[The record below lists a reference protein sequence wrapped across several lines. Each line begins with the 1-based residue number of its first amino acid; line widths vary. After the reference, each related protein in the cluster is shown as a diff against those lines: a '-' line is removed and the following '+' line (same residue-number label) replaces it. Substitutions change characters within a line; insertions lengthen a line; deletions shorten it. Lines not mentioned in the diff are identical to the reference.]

1 MAVDHFDV
9 IVVGSG
15 FGGSVTA
22 CRMAEAGRSVCVLER
37 GKAYPPHSFPRSPL
51 GLSHNLWDPSEGL
64 HGMLDLWSFA
74 GLEALVSS
82 GLGGGSLIYANV
94 ILRKDE
100 KWFVKEDAGG
110 GYEHWPVTR
119 ADLDPHYDRIE
130 ERLGVQKYPLDQDPY
145 DKTAKTLAFRGA
157 AKELDLDWFL
167 PNLAVTF
174 ANKGQ
179 PARVGEPIEE
189 PRENL
194 HRTPRTT
201 CQLVGECD
209 VGCNY
214 GAKNSLDYN
223 YLTDAWHAGA
233 DIRTRSEV
241 KGFEPR
247 DGGGYSVH
255 YVEHSAGSEGQKTDT
270 GALPRTTLTC
280 DRLVISA
287 GTLGSPYLLMRNRSA
302 LPGISPLLGT
312 RFSGNGDLLTFAM
325 RCMQDGENGERIPR
339 VLDPAHGPVITSAI
353 RVPDELD
360 GGGATGRGFYLED
373 AGYPEFLSWM
383 LQATDLPGSLL
394 RAAPILKDVILH
406 RLGRQA
412 DTNLSAE
419 LQRMFGDCGISA
431 GVLPLLGMGRDVP
444 DGNMALA
451 DNGLLE
457 VDWRKRGRSAEY
469 FDRVR
474 EVSKQVCEKLG
485 GTFLDNPIWH
495 LNHVITVHPL
505 GGCPMGESRERG
517 VVDPVSGQVWGYEGL
532 HVADGSVMPGPVGP
546 NPSATIAA
554 LADRFAD
561 AVLEGR
567 APAQPRAAAAAATN
581 GGAAPAAKPAGDAVA
596 LEFTEEMKGFLTF
609 GEDDYDRAYRDG
621 KRHRRRLMFR
631 LTIKTDDVD
640 RFIDDPGHVAGAE
653 GYVRC
658 DELGGE
664 RPVEHG
670 IFNLFVDQ
678 EGHRDRKR
686 MYYRLHF
693 SDGEGHPLTL
703 TGHKIVEDDPGFDVW
718 SDTSTLF
725 TTVLAGHVDEGGDD
739 QAQVV
744 ARAILHILPLDFA
757 QQLTTFRTDPGTR
770 VDALARF
777 GVLFA
782 GDLWEVYARQA
793 KEREQVPG

>member
-51 GLSHNLWDPSEGL
+51 GVSHNLWDPSEGL
-64 HGMLDLWSFA
+64 QGMFDLWSFQ

-100 KWFVKEDAGG
+100 KWFVQEDAAG

-119 ADLDPHYDRIE
+119 ADLDPHYDRVE
-130 ERLGVQKYPLDQDPY
+130 KALGVQQYPLDQSPFDR
-145 DKTAKTLAFRGA
+145 TSKTLAFKGA
-157 AKELDLDWFL
+157 AEELDLDWFL
-167 PNLAVTF
+167 PPLAVTF
-174 ANKGQ
+174 ANEGE
-179 PARVGEPIEE
+179 PARVGVPIKER
-189 PRENL
+189 RENI
-194 HRTPRTT
+194 HRAPRTT

-247 DGGGYSVH
+247 DGGGYTVS
-255 YVEHSAGSEGQKTDT
+255 YVEHREGAEGQRTDT
-270 GALPRTTLTC
+270 GSLPRTTLTC
-280 DRLVISA
+280 DRLVIAA
-287 GTLGSPYLLMRNRSA
+287 GTLASPYLLMRNRGA
-302 LPGISPLLGT
+302 FPGISPLLGT

-325 RCMQDGENGERIPR
+325 RCSEDGADGDRIPR
-339 VLDPAHGPVITSAI
+339 VIDPAHGPVITSAI
-353 RVPDELD
+353 RVADELD
-360 GGGATGRGFYLED
+360 GGGAKGRGFYLED
-373 AGYPEFLSWM
+373 AGYPEFMSWM
-383 LQATDLPGSLL
+383 LQMGDMPGALL
-394 RAAPILKDVILH
+394 RAAPILKQVLLH

-412 DTNLSAE
+412 DTNLGAE
-419 LQRMFGDCGISA
+419 VQRMFGDCGISA

-444 DGNMALA
+444 DGNMTIA

-457 VDWRKRGRSAEY
+457 VDWRKHGRSAKY

-474 EVSKQVCEKLG
+474 EVSQQVCEKLG

-505 GGCPMGESRERG
+505 GGCPMGEDPERG
-517 VVDPVSGQVWGYEGL
+517 VVDPVSGQVWGWEGL

-581 GGAAPAAKPAGDAVA
+581 GGGPPAPGKDAVS
-596 LEFTEEMKGFLTF
+596 LRFTEQMKGFMTF
-609 GEDDYDRAYRDG
+609 GEEDYDVAYRDG
-621 KRHRRRLMFR
+621 KRHKRRLMFE
-631 LTIKTDDVD
+631 LTIKTDDLD
-640 RFIDDPGHVAGAE
+640 QFIADKEHLARAT
-653 GYVRC
+653 GYVES
-658 DELGGE
+658 DALGG
-664 RPVEHG
+664 RRDVENG
-670 IFNLFVDQ
+670 LFNLFVDQ
-678 EGHRDRKR
+678 EGHSDRKR

-693 SDGEGHPLTL
+693 TDGEGHPLTL
-703 TGHKIVEDDPGFDVW
+703 IGHKVVEDDPGFDVW
-718 SDTSTLF
+718 SDTSTLY
-725 TTVLAGHVDEGGDD
+725 TTILAGHVDRGGDE
-739 QAQVV
+739 QAPRL
-744 ARAILHILPLDFA
+744 ARGILHILPQDFMR
-757 QQLTTFRTDPGTR
+757 QMTTFRTEPGHR
-770 VDALARF
+770 LDAIARF
-777 GVLFA
+777 GTLFA
-782 GDLWEVYARQA
+782 GELWDVFARRADREEVRS
-793 KEREQVPG
+793 